1 MTTTSQPVVVPPASS
16 AIVLVLSLKEGSEAT
31 VRTLLA
37 DVPGLIRSVA
47 FRAKEDRLTA
57 VVGIGSN
64 AWDKLFDGP
73 RPAHLHPF
81 RAVQGAIH
89 QAPSTP
95 GDLVF
100 HIRAQRFDLC
110 FELARQFMARLDGS
124 VTVED
129 ETHTFKYFDERDLL
143 GFVDGTEN
151 PEGLAAIDAVT
162 IDSSDPDFTGGSY
175 LIVQKYLH
183 DLTSWN
189 HETVEEQ
196 EKVIGRTKLDDI
208 ELPDDI
214 KPSNSHV
221 AANTITDDDGND
233 LQIVRENMIFGEVT
247 AEEFGTYFI
256 GYAKDPAITE
266 KMLDNMFIGSPPGN
280 HDRIL
285 DFSTATTGTL
295 FFIPTIEFLED
306 CDS

>member
-1 MTTTSQPVVVPPASS
+1 MTTTSQPIVVPPAS
-16 AIVLVLSLKEGSEAT
+16 AAVLLVLSLKEGSEDT
-31 VRTLLA
+31 VRSLLA

-57 VVGIGSN
+57 VVGIGSD

-73 RPAHLHPF
+73 RPANLHPF
-81 RAVQGAIH
+81 RAVEGAIH

-95 GDLVF
+95 GDLIF

-110 FELARQFMARLDGS
+110 FELARQFMARLDS
-124 VTVED
+124 YVTVED

-151 PEGLAAIDAVT
+151 PEGLTAIDAVT
-162 IDSSDPDFTGGSY
+162 VDSSDPDFAGGSY
-175 LIVQKYLH
+175 LIVQKYFH
-183 DLTSWN
+183 DLSSWN
-189 HETVEEQ
+189 RETVEEQ

-280 HDRIL
+280 YDRIL
-285 DFSTATTGTL
+285 DFSTAATGTL
-295 FFIPTIEFLED
+295 FFIPTVDFLED